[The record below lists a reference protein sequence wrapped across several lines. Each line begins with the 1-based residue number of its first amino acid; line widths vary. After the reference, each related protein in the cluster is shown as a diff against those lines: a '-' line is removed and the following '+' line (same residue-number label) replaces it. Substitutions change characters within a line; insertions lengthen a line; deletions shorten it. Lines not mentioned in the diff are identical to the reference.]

1 MIINES
7 ILDDL
12 ETTRDDAATK
22 LSKSSTGI
30 IKSQLTHHIE
40 LIIKQWIPNGEFPN
54 YIKDISKALVIIN
67 RQIDQI
73 MESLSFINGYE
84 VYYVYGDELETEED
98 LSYDGDSIRLEHTP
112 DKSRGSIII
121 DLYFVAP
128 KFKYTYIDRFT
139 KIMFM
144 IKSGWNNFYVHE
156 IRVKNMHGKLNPFS
170 DSVIVEND
178 IYTEYYD

>member
-22 LSKSSTGI
+22 LSKSSTEI
-30 IKSQLTHHIE
+30 IKPQLTHRVE
-40 LIIKQWIPNGEFPN
+40 LVIKQFILNGKFQN
-54 YIKDISKALVIIN
+54 YIKDVSKALVIIN
-67 RQIDQI
+67 RQIHQI
-73 MESLSFINGYE
+73 MESFSFINGYE
-84 VYYVYGDELETEED
+84 LYYVYGDELETEED
-98 LSYDGDSIRLEHTP
+98 LSYDGETIRLEHTP
-112 DKSRGSIII
+112 DEVHGLFVI

-144 IKSGWNNFYVHE
+144 INGGWYDFYVDV
-156 IRVKNMHGKLNPFS
+156 IRVKNMHGKLNPFTA
-170 DSVIVEND
+170 DVIVKNN